1 VRGVLTEHRHRLSGV
16 AARLYPGLP
25 RVGASDLLCWE
36 QWLPPEPLPLDSVAL
51 ARDTGAP
58 EPVADGIGPA
68 SAHVRPAGG
77 YPSYSR
83 AIAELDPPALFENRV
98 CYRLTGG
105 RLLGEP
111 TLDLALTR
119 YFDAVN
125 LGHAVAH
132 ELTAAWHRRP
142 GQLSM
147 ADLPLRAH
155 VGDPCD
161 LPRRPAMVA
170 VAALTLR
177 REPGGG
183 ASFLLHWRDPAKVN
197 HAGGLY
203 QVMPVGLFQPVGDSE
218 AGIENDF
225 SLWRCLAREFSEELL
240 GTSEEYQAPGGVL
253 DYQRWPFY
261 QRLEEA
267 KAAGKVTVAC
277 LGLGV
282 DPLTLA
288 TDILTVT
295 VFDAGVYDEMFGGM
309 VAQNAEGRVITGQG
323 SAGIPFDAAT
333 VARFTGDGER
343 MQASGAA
350 ILTLAWQHRR
360 HLLG

>member
-1 VRGVLTEHRHRLSGV
+1 
-16 AARLYPGLP
+16 
-25 RVGASDLLCWE
+25 
-36 QWLPPEPLPLDSVAL
+36 
-51 ARDTGAP
+51 
-58 EPVADGIGPA
+58 
-68 SAHVRPAGG
+68 
-77 YPSYSR
+77 
-83 AIAELDPPALFENRV
+83 
-98 CYRLTGG
+98 
-105 RLLGEP
+105 
-111 TLDLALTR
+111 LTR

-125 LGHAVAH
+125 LNHAVAH
-132 ELTAAWHRRP
+132 ELTDAWQEEA
-142 GQLSM
+142 GQLTM
-147 ADLPLRAH
+147 ADLPLRADA
-155 VGDPCD
+155 GDPCD
-161 LPRRPAMVA
+161 LPRRPAIVA
-170 VAALTLR
+170 IASLTLR
-177 REPGGG
+177 REPGGQ
-183 ASFLLHWRDPAKVN
+183 ASFVMHWRDPAKVN
-197 HAGGLY
+197 HAGGMY
-203 QVMPVGLFQPVGDSE
+203 QIMPVGLFQPVGDSQ
-218 AGIENDF
+218 AGIANDF
-225 SLWRCLAREFSEELL
+225 SLWRCLAREFSEEFL
-240 GTSEEYQAPGGVL
+240 GTSEDYEAPGGVL

-309 VAQNAEGRVITGQG
+309 VAQNAEGRVITGEG